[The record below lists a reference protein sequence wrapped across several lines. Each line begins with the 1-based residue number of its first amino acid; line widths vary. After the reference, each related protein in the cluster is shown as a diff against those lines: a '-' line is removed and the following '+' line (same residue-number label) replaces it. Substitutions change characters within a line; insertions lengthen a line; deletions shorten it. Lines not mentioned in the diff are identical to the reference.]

1 MRFKKPKRLL
11 AKQHIKKSTPVEVT
25 TPVGG
30 VPAYCPD
37 CGVLSAVPGIFGG
50 SGAVTLSNCFTTCP
64 QCGGTANMLDGTF
77 AIEGNAFTLLSGPK
91 FTADALRVLSG
102 IIERAARKG
111 ITPEELEKQVSEID
125 EDFGNIVKEAF
136 KKGGPGIAFLLL
148 LVLFLKGCHF

>member
-1 MRFKKPKRLL
+1 
-11 AKQHIKKSTPVEVT
+11 
-25 TPVGG
+25 
-30 VPAYCPD
+30 
-37 CGVLSAVPGIFGG
+37 
-50 SGAVTLSNCFTTCP
+50 
-64 QCGGTANMLDGTF
+64 MLDGTF

-102 IIERAARKG
+102 IIERAARKE

-148 LVLFLKGCHF
+148 LVLFLKGCHFNLDAKVDLNTLWNQIVSAQHGVIYDPSKSDHGIEKTDANKSSDGGHTASKGTRKKVH